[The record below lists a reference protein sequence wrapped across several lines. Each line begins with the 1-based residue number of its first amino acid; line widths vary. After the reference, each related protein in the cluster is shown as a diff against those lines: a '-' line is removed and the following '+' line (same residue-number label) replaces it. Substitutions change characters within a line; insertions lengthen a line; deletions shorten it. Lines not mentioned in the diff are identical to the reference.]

1 MVALVEGPEALPLV
15 AEVADA
21 QGIEFCVSLR
31 LDPPMVAATC
41 AHGYMPMALELE
53 GHPLLLIKCHDERC
67 VLDFADLHTSASTVR
82 RARGLSLEI
91 DRDFPGCLAA
101 TVASHPDRWLVDAL
115 CESLASLH
123 ETPVQGVRCHS
134 VEVYA
139 GDELVAGEIGYTCGA
154 VYSSLSGFHRRSG
167 AGSVQ
172 LACLARIL
180 ERGGFA
186 FWDLGMDLEYKR
198 RLGARVLDRDDFLE
212 RYRGARGRDAALAPG
227 PYGCERLLRE

>member
-1 MVALVEGPEALPLV
+1 MTVVEGPEALPLV

-115 CESLASLH
+115 CESLA
-123 ETPVQGVRCHS
+123 GVFVS
-134 VEVYA
+134 
-139 GDELVAGEIGYTCGA
+139 
-154 VYSSLSGFHRRSG
+154 
-167 AGSVQ
+167 
-172 LACLARIL
+172 
-180 ERGGFA
+180 
-186 FWDLGMDLEYKR
+186 
-198 RLGARVLDRDDFLE
+198 FLE
-212 RYRGARGRDAALAPG
+212 KFKKGEARRIV
-227 PYGCERLLRE
+227 ERLDDVSRSPVS